1 MRQWVLLIVPEN
13 PFHQIRS
20 NEHGLPFNTLRLSLS
35 FPSWWERNVRS
46 VIIARLKI
54 QQLPVLHLGGWTR
67 YFSFTT
73 SKWLLLHLCLNRVLI
88 FLWLIHRLMMVCSY
102 VIIPV
107 FTVNVRLLV
116 VHFFISIFTSPFL
129 SLFKL
134 VQWNFLL
141 SWIQCPKYV
150 L

>member
-13 PFHQIRS
+13 PFHQVRS

-88 FLWLIHRLMMVCSY
+88 LLWLIHRLMLVCSLCDY
-102 VIIPV
+102 SC
-107 FTVNVRLLV
+107 LYCQCE
-116 VHFFISIFTSPFL
+116 TSSC
-129 SLFKL
+129 SLFYINL
-134 VQWNFLL
+134 YFPL
-141 SWIQCPKYV
+141 PFPF
-150 L
+150 